1 MASTASNHVSCGY
14 NGHYHLYM
22 TITQNKRDASTN
34 QSNVTVKMYAQS
46 DSASYGAY
54 NLDASGNT
62 VKMTVNGK
70 QVVNKTIA
78 MDFRNKATVQL
89 ASWTGAISH
98 GSDGSKKLDCSGSF
112 TISGSSYLSGGN
124 ISCSIQLESIPR
136 ATKPTLSASTVAL
149 GSAVTIKIAPAV
161 SSWTH
166 NLYYRVGTGSWVRFA
181 TGVKSNYAWAVPLA
195 IADNFPSATSGTIT
209 IGVNA
214 YNGSTLIGG
223 TQTINLNITIP
234 ASVAPSVS
242 SVSVSEREQPI
253 QLFGAGYVQGKSRFL
268 VNSSASGAYG
278 SWITGYRFDVGS
290 QSYTNTSN
298 SYEMQETVRDSGT
311 VTIKVTVTDSRG
323 RTASRSITVSVLPYS
338 VPQITGFDCSR
349 CGDAKGTVN
358 NSGEFLKVYMAFSVS
373 PLNNNNTGKY
383 KLEYCQTGA
392 SSWTALTSGDS
403 YNYNG
408 TFISSAALLNSANS
422 YQVRLT
428 VWDSFTSSVI
438 VREVGT
444 AVRLLSYIVKK
455 TALAIGKFAEVANAF
470 DVALPAVFRGSVWC
484 AGNDLT
490 VENNFVSKGN
500 INAWKDVGIS
510 GGLSVSGDSAVSGT
524 LYANGNINANK
535 DIGVTGNLWF
545 SQDGGAF
552 FVTTSDG
559 KQLNLLDLYNVN
571 KDTVL
576 GWGQYANKSGG
587 TLICGHDIAF
597 NVSSGASDASYH
609 PYYRR
614 GHSIDV
620 RMGTAGY
627 VTSGTKEF
635 YFTIPLGKPVVG
647 NPNVSVSS
655 INGLIIRQNS
665 KYIIKA
671 DWVQP
676 DRYSAYIRNNN
687 AVSVIAF
694 WNNATN
700 AANNSSVGID
710 VNIRITFS

>member
-1 MASTASNHVSCGY
+1 MATSAKKETTCGY

-22 TITQNKRDASTN
+22 AIKVNSQNANTN
-34 QSNVTVKMYAQS
+34 QSNVTVTMYAQS
-46 DSASYGAY
+46 DSSSYGAY

-62 VKMTVNGK
+62 VKMIVNGS
-70 QVVNKTIA
+70 QVVSKTMA
-78 MDFRNKATVQL
+78 MDFRNRATVNL
-89 ASWTGAISH
+89 GSWTGNISH
-98 GSDGSKKLDCSGSF
+98 GADGKKTLACSGSF
-112 TISGSSYLSGGN
+112 SISGSSYLSNGS
-124 ISCSIQLESIPR
+124 ISCSIVLDQIPR
-136 ATKPTLSASTVAL
+136 ATKPTLAASTVAL
-149 GSAVTIKIAPAV
+149 GSAVTIGIAPAV

-166 NLYYRVGTGSWVRFA
+166 NLYYRIGTGSWVRFA

-209 IGVNA
+209 IGVNT

-373 PLNNNNTGKY
+373 SLNNNNTGKY

-403 YNYNG
+403 YSYSG
-408 TFISSAALLNSANS
+408 TFISSTALLNSANS
-422 YQVRLT
+422 YKVRLT

-455 TALAIGKFAEVANAF
+455 TAIAIGKIPEKDSTFEVA
-470 DVALPAVFRGSVWC
+470 LETVFNRYASFMSG
-484 AGNDLT
+484 
-490 VENNFVSKGN
+490 
-500 INAWKDVGIS
+500 VGIA
-510 GGLSVSGDSAVSGT
+510 GDLKA
-524 LYANGNINANK
+524 YGNINANR
-535 DIGVTGNLWF
+535 DIGLAGNIW
-545 SQDGGAF
+545 
-552 FVTTSDG
+552 TTNQSKIYSTNVDG
-559 KQLNLLDLYNVN
+559 KQKVVMVLCDSDNDLSIGYGSWIN
-571 KDTVL
+571 KDGDTYLRGRDVYL
-576 GWGQYANKSGG
+576 
-587 TLICGHDIAF
+587 
-597 NVSSGASDASYH
+597 GASSTASYTTYR

-614 GHSIDV
+614 GDSIDV

-647 NPNVSVSS
+647 NPSVSVSS

-665 KYIIKA
+665 KYIIKS

-694 WNNATN
+694 WNSATN
-700 AANNSSVGID
+700 AANNSPVGID
-710 VNIRITFS
+710 ANIRITFS

>member
-1 MASTASNHVSCGY
+1 MASTASNHVPCGY

-46 DSASYGAY
+46 DSSSYGAY

-70 QVVNKTIA
+70 QVVNKTMA

-136 ATKPTLSASTVAL
+136 ATKPTLSSPSVAL
-149 GSAVTIKIAPAV
+149 GSAVTINISPAV
-161 SSWTH
+161 SGWTH
-166 NLYYRVGTGSWVRFA
+166 NIYYRIGTGDWVRFA
-181 TGVKSNYAWAVPLA
+181 TDVKSNYSWTVPLG
-195 IADNFPSATSGTIT
+195 IASSYPTATKGTIT
-209 IGVNA
+209 IGLNT
-214 YNGSTLIGG
+214 YNGSTQIGG
-223 TQTINLNITIP
+223 TQTVNLDITIP

-242 SVSVSEREQPI
+242 AVTVLEAASGLSN
-253 QLFGAGYVQGKSRFL
+253 FGYVQTKSKL
-268 VNSSASGAYG
+268 KIVASASGSY
-278 SWITGYRFDVGS
+278 SSSIRSYVYDIGS
-290 QSYTNTSN
+290 QSYSGLENTYTMS
-298 SYEMQETVRDSGT
+298 EEVRDSGT
-311 VTIKVTVTDSRG
+311 VAVTVTVTDSRG
-323 RTASRSITVSVLPYS
+323 RTASKTVSITVLAYS
-338 VPQITGFDCSR
+338 PPQITHFECSR
-349 CGDAKGTVN
+349 CGDANGSAN
-358 NSGEFLKVYMAFSVS
+358 ANGQYLKVTFGYSVS
-373 PLNNNNTGKY
+373 PLNNKNKANYLLKYSVYDDGKW
-383 KLEYCQTGA
+383 GG
-392 SSWTALTSGDS
+392 LTSGTQYTYS
-403 YNYNG
+403 G
-408 TFISSAALLNSANS
+408 TYISATAILNTAST
-422 YQVRLT
+422 YQIGLVVT
-428 VWDSFTSSVI
+428 DSFGTASFYKEI
-438 VREVGT
+438 GT
-444 AVRLLSYIVKK
+444 AVRLLSYIVKRF
-455 TALAIGKFAEVANAF
+455 AIAIGKIPEIDNIF
-470 DVALPAVFRGSVWC
+470 DVALGTIFRKKVTMNS
-484 AGNDLT
+484 DLQ
-490 VENNFVSKGN
+490 VNGDSGF
-500 INAWKDVGIS
+500 S
-510 GGLSVSGDSAVSGT
+510 GGASFYGDVACNGT
-524 LYANGNINANK
+524 FHANGNINANK
-535 DIGVTGNLWF
+535 DIGLAGNMWFNQNNGILFVTRNDGVLLEAINTCDGENNLSFGWTNYNEQRGDTYVGGKDVYF
-545 SQDGGAF
+545 RVSGGASK
-552 FVTTSDG
+552 VG
-559 KQLNLLDLYNVN
+559 YR
-571 KDTVL
+571 
-576 GWGQYANKSGG
+576 
-587 TLICGHDIAF
+587 
-597 NVSSGASDASYH
+597 

-614 GHSIDV
+614 GDSIDV

-647 NPNVSVSS
+647 NPSVSVSS

>member
-1 MASTASNHVSCGY
+1 MASTASNHVPCGY

-46 DSASYGAY
+46 DSSSYGAY

-70 QVVNKTIA
+70 QVVNKTMA

-136 ATKPTLSASTVAL
+136 ATKPTLSSPSVAL
-149 GSAVTIKIAPAV
+149 GSAVTINISPAV

-166 NLYYRVGTGSWVRFA
+166 NIYYRIGTGSWTRFA
-181 TGVKSNYAWAVPLA
+181 TGVKANYSWTVPLS
-195 IADNFPSATSGTIT
+195 IASSYPTATKGTIT
-209 IGVNA
+209 IGLNT
-214 YNGSTLIGG
+214 YNGSTQIGG
-223 TQTINLNITIP
+223 TQTVNLNITIP

-242 SVSVSEREQPI
+242 AVTVSEAASGLSNFGYI
-253 QLFGAGYVQGKSRFL
+253 QTKSKL
-268 VNSSASGAYG
+268 KIVASASGSYG
-278 SWITGYRFDVGS
+278 SSIRSYVYNIGS
-290 QSYTNTSN
+290 QSYSGLENT
-298 SYEMQETVRDSGT
+298 YTMGEVVRDSDT
-311 VTIKVTVTDSRG
+311 VAVTVTVTDSRG
-323 RTASRSITVSVLPYS
+323 RTASKTVSITVLAYS
-338 VPQITGFDCSR
+338 PPQITHFECSR
-349 CGDAKGTVN
+349 CGDANGSAN
-358 NSGEFLKVYMAFSVS
+358 ANGQYLKVYMAFSVS
-373 PLNNNNTGKY
+373 SLNNNNTGKY

-403 YNYNG
+403 YSYSG
-408 TFISSAALLNSANS
+408 TFISSTALLNSANS
-422 YQVRLT
+422 YKVRLT

-455 TALAIGKFAEVANAF
+455 TAIAIGKIPEKDSTFEVALETMFN
-470 DVALPAVFRGSVWC
+470 RY
-484 AGNDLT
+484 
-490 VENNFVSKGN
+490 VSFMSG
-500 INAWKDVGIS
+500 VGIA
-510 GGLSVSGDSAVSGT
+510 GDLKA
-524 LYANGNINANK
+524 YGNINANR
-535 DIGVTGNLWF
+535 DIGLAGNIW
-545 SQDGGAF
+545 
-552 FVTTSDG
+552 TTNQSKIYSTNVDG
-559 KQLNLLDLYNVN
+559 KQKVAMVLCDSDNDLSIGYGSWIN
-571 KDTVL
+571 KDGDTYLRGRDVYL
-576 GWGQYANKSGG
+576 
-587 TLICGHDIAF
+587 
-597 NVSSGASDASYH
+597 GASSTASYTTYR

-614 GHSIDV
+614 GDSIDV

-647 NPNVSVSS
+647 NPSVSVSS

-665 KYIIKA
+665 KYIIKS

-694 WNNATN
+694 WNNTTN
-700 AANNSSVGID
+700 AENNSPVGID
-710 VNIRITFS
+710 ANIRITFS

>member
-1 MASTASNHVSCGY
+1 MATSAKNETTCGY

-22 TITQNKRDASTN
+22 AIKVNSQNANTN
-34 QSNVTVKMYAQS
+34 QSNVTVTMYAKS
-46 DSASYGAY
+46 DSSSYGAY

-70 QVVNKTIA
+70 QVVSKTMA
-78 MDFRNKATVQL
+78 MDFRNRATVNL
-89 ASWTGAISH
+89 GSWTGNISH
-98 GSDGSKKLDCSGSF
+98 GADGKKTLACSGSF
-112 TISGSSYLSGGN
+112 SISGSSYLSNGS
-124 ISCSIQLESIPR
+124 ISCSIVLDQIPR

-149 GSAVTIKIAPAV
+149 GSAVTIGIAPAV
-161 SSWTH
+161 STWTH

-209 IGVNA
+209 IGVNT

-234 ASVAPSVS
+234 ASVVPSVS

-373 PLNNNNTGKY
+373 SLNNNNTGKY
-383 KLEYCQTGA
+383 KLECCQTGA

-403 YNYNG
+403 YNYSG
-408 TFISSAALLNSANS
+408 TFISSTALLNSANS
-422 YQVRLT
+422 YKVRLT

-455 TALAIGKFAEVANAF
+455 TAIAIGKIPEKDSTFEVA
-470 DVALPAVFRGSVWC
+470 LETVFNRYASFMSG
-484 AGNDLT
+484 
-490 VENNFVSKGN
+490 
-500 INAWKDVGIS
+500 VGIA
-510 GGLSVSGDSAVSGT
+510 GDLKA
-524 LYANGNINANK
+524 YGNINANR
-535 DIGVTGNLWF
+535 DIGLAGNIW
-545 SQDGGAF
+545 
-552 FVTTSDG
+552 TTNQSKIYSTNVDG
-559 KQLNLLDLYNVN
+559 KQKVVMVLCDSDNDLSIGYGSWIN
-571 KDTVL
+571 KDGDTYLRGRDVYL
-576 GWGQYANKSGG
+576 
-587 TLICGHDIAF
+587 
-597 NVSSGASDASYH
+597 GASSTASYTTYR

-614 GHSIDV
+614 GDSIDV

-635 YFTIPLGKPVVG
+635 YFTIPLGKPVIG

-665 KYIIKA
+665 KYIIKS

-694 WNNATN
+694 WNNTTN
-700 AANNSSVGID
+700 AENNSPVGID
-710 VNIRITFS
+710 ANIRITFS

>member
-1 MASTASNHVSCGY
+1 MATSAKKETTCGY

-22 TITQNKRDASTN
+22 AIKVNSQNANTN
-34 QSNVTVKMYAQS
+34 QSNVTVTMYAQS
-46 DSASYGAY
+46 DSSSYGAY

-62 VKMTVNGK
+62 VKMIVNGS
-70 QVVNKTIA
+70 QVVSKTMA
-78 MDFRNKATVQL
+78 MDFRNRATVNL
-89 ASWTGAISH
+89 GSWTGNISH
-98 GSDGSKKLDCSGSF
+98 GADGKKTLACSGSF
-112 TISGSSYLSGGN
+112 SISGSSYLSNGS
-124 ISCSIQLESIPR
+124 ISCSIVLDQIPR
-136 ATKPTLSASTVAL
+136 ATKPTLAASTVAL
-149 GSAVTIKIAPAV
+149 GSAVTIGIAPAV

-209 IGVNA
+209 IGVNT

-373 PLNNNNTGKY
+373 SLNNNNTGKY
-383 KLEYCQTGA
+383 KLECCQTGA

-403 YNYNG
+403 YNYSG
-408 TFISSAALLNSANS
+408 TFISSTALLNSANS

-455 TALAIGKFAEVANAF
+455 TALAIGKIPEIDNIF
-470 DVALPAVFRGSVWC
+470 DVALETIFRKKVSMYS
-484 AGNDLT
+484 DLKVNGT
-490 VENNFVSKGN
+490 
-500 INAWKDVGIS
+500 INTD
-510 GGLSVSGDSAVSGT
+510 
-524 LYANGNINANK
+524 K
-535 DIGVTGNLWF
+535 DIGTYASMWF
-545 SQDGGAF
+545 NNPANHSI
-552 FVTTSDG
+552 FVTLSDG
-559 KQLNLLDLYNVN
+559 SQIEAVN
-571 KDTVL
+571 WHDGNNMSI
-576 GWGQYANKSGG
+576 GWGNYSLKKGGLCLGGVDIVHRISATAN
-587 TLICGHDIAF
+587 
-597 NVSSGASDASYH
+597 NVEYR

-614 GHSIDV
+614 GDSIDV

-647 NPNVSVSS
+647 NPTVSVSS
-655 INGLIIRQNS
+655 INGLMMRQNS

-710 VNIRITFS
+710 ANIRITFS

>member
-1 MASTASNHVSCGY
+1 MATSAKKETTCGY

-22 TITQNKRDASTN
+22 AIKVNSQNANTN
-34 QSNVTVKMYAQS
+34 QSNVTVTMYAQS
-46 DSASYGAY
+46 DSSSYGAY

-62 VKMTVNGK
+62 VKMIVNGS
-70 QVVNKTIA
+70 QVVSKTMA
-78 MDFRNKATVQL
+78 MDFRNRATVNL
-89 ASWTGAISH
+89 GSWTGNISH
-98 GSDGSKKLDCSGSF
+98 GADGKKTLACSGSF
-112 TISGSSYLSGGN
+112 SISGSSYLSNGS
-124 ISCSIQLESIPR
+124 ISCSIVLDQIPR
-136 ATKPTLSASTVAL
+136 ATKPTLAASTVAL
-149 GSAVTIKIAPAV
+149 GSAVTIGIAPAV

-166 NLYYRVGTGSWVRFA
+166 NLYYRIGTGSWVRFA

-209 IGVNA
+209 IGVNT

-373 PLNNNNTGKY
+373 SLNNNNTGKY

-403 YNYNG
+403 YSYSG
-408 TFISSAALLNSANS
+408 TFISSTALLNSANS
-422 YQVRLT
+422 YKVRLT

-455 TALAIGKFAEVANAF
+455 TAIAIGKIPEKDSTFEVA
-470 DVALPAVFRGSVWC
+470 LETVFNRYASFMSG
-484 AGNDLT
+484 
-490 VENNFVSKGN
+490 
-500 INAWKDVGIS
+500 VGIA
-510 GGLSVSGDSAVSGT
+510 GDLKA
-524 LYANGNINANK
+524 YGNINANR
-535 DIGVTGNLWF
+535 DIGLAGNIW
-545 SQDGGAF
+545 
-552 FVTTSDG
+552 TTNQSKIYSTNVDG
-559 KQLNLLDLYNVN
+559 KQKVVMVLCDSDNDLSIGYGSWIN
-571 KDTVL
+571 KDGDTYLRGRDVYL
-576 GWGQYANKSGG
+576 
-587 TLICGHDIAF
+587 
-597 NVSSGASDASYH
+597 GASSTASYTTYR

-614 GHSIDV
+614 GDSIDV

-647 NPNVSVSS
+647 NPSVSVSS

-665 KYIIKA
+665 KYIIKS

-694 WNNATN
+694 WNNTTN
-700 AANNSSVGID
+700 AENNSPVGID
-710 VNIRITFS
+710 ANIRITFS

>member
-1 MASTASNHVSCGY
+1 MATSAKNETTCGY

-22 TITQNKRDASTN
+22 AIKVNSQNANTN
-34 QSNVTVKMYAQS
+34 QSNVTVTMYAKS
-46 DSASYGAY
+46 DSSSYGAY

-70 QVVNKTIA
+70 QVVSKTMA
-78 MDFRNKATVQL
+78 MDFRNRATVNL
-89 ASWTGAISH
+89 GSWTGNISH
-98 GSDGSKKLDCSGSF
+98 GADGKKTLACSGSF
-112 TISGSSYLSGGN
+112 SISGSSYLSNGS
-124 ISCSIQLESIPR
+124 ISCSIVLDQIPR

-149 GSAVTIKIAPAV
+149 GSAVTIGIAPAV
-161 SSWTH
+161 STWTH
-166 NLYYRVGTGSWVRFA
+166 NLYYRVGTGSWVQFA

-209 IGVNA
+209 IGVNT

-373 PLNNNNTGKY
+373 SLNNNNTGKY
-383 KLEYCQTGA
+383 KLECCQTGA

-403 YNYNG
+403 YNYSG
-408 TFISSAALLNSANS
+408 TFISSTALLNSANS

-455 TALAIGKFAEVANAF
+455 TALAIGKIPEIDNIF
-470 DVALPAVFRGSVWC
+470 DVALETIFRKKVSMYS
-484 AGNDLT
+484 DLKVNGT
-490 VENNFVSKGN
+490 
-500 INAWKDVGIS
+500 INTD
-510 GGLSVSGDSAVSGT
+510 
-524 LYANGNINANK
+524 K
-535 DIGVTGNLWF
+535 DIGTYASMWF
-545 SQDGGAF
+545 NNPANHSI
-552 FVTTSDG
+552 FVTLSDG
-559 KQLNLLDLYNVN
+559 SQIEAVN
-571 KDTVL
+571 WHDGNNMSI
-576 GWGQYANKSGG
+576 GWGNYSLKKGGLCLGGVDIVHRISATAN
-587 TLICGHDIAF
+587 
-597 NVSSGASDASYH
+597 NVEYR

-614 GHSIDV
+614 GDSIDV

-647 NPNVSVSS
+647 NPTVSVSS
-655 INGLIIRQNS
+655 INGLMMRQNS

-710 VNIRITFS
+710 ANIRITFS

>member
-1 MASTASNHVSCGY
+1 MASTASNNVSCGY

-46 DSASYGAY
+46 DSSSYGAY

-70 QVVNKTIA
+70 QVVNKTMA
-78 MDFRNKATVQL
+78 MDFRNKATVLL

-149 GSAVTIKIAPAV
+149 GSAVTINISPAV

-166 NLYYRVGTGSWVRFA
+166 NIYYRIGTGSWVRFA
-181 TGVKSNYAWAVPLA
+181 TGVKSNYAWTVPLA

-209 IGVNA
+209 IGVNT
-214 YNGSTLIGG
+214 YNGSTLIGS

-253 QLFGAGYVQGKSRFL
+253 QLFGAGYIQGKSRFL

-323 RTASRSITVSVLPYS
+323 RTAFRSITVSVLPYS

-349 CGDAKGTVN
+349 CGDTKGAIN

-373 PLNNNNTGKY
+373 SLNNNNTGKY

-403 YNYNG
+403 YNYSG
-408 TFISSAALLNSANS
+408 SFISSAALLNSANS

-428 VWDSFTSSVI
+428 VWDSFTSSEI

-455 TALAIGKFAEVANAF
+455 TALAIGKFAEVANAL
-470 DVALPAVFRGSVWC
+470 DIALQTIFRSNVSIYGKLGVSSVLQ
-484 AGNDLT
+484 ALGDAT
-490 VENNFVSKGN
+490 V
-500 INAWKDVGIS
+500 D
-510 GGLSVSGDSAVSGT
+510 GT
-524 LYANGNINANK
+524 LYANGNINANR
-535 DIGVTGNLWF
+535 DIGLGGNMWLSQTGG
-545 SQDGGAF
+545 SAF
-552 FVTTSDG
+552 FVTCKDNVQRNML
-559 KQLNLLDLYNVN
+559 QLVNVN
-571 KDTVL
+571 NDTVL
-576 GWGQYANKSGG
+576 GWGQYADKYGG
-587 TLICGHDIAF
+587 TFICGCDIVF
-597 NVSSGASDASYH
+597 NVSSGASDASYR

-614 GHSIDV
+614 GDSIDV
-620 RMGTAGY
+620 RLGTAGY

-635 YFTIPLGKPVVG
+635 YFAIPLGKPVVG
-647 NPNVSVSS
+647 NPTVSVSS
-655 INGLIIRQNS
+655 INGLMMRQNS

-676 DRYSAYIRNNN
+676 DRYSAAVRDNN
-687 AVSVIAF
+687 AIWVIAF

-700 AANNSSVGID
+700 AANNSPVGID
-710 VNIRITFS
+710 ANIRITFS

>member
-1 MASTASNHVSCGY
+1 MATSAKNETTCGY

-22 TITQNKRDASTN
+22 AIKVNSQNANTN
-34 QSNVTVKMYAQS
+34 QSNVTVTMYAKS
-46 DSASYGAY
+46 DSSSYGAY

-70 QVVNKTIA
+70 QVVSKTMA
-78 MDFRNKATVQL
+78 MDFRNRATVNL
-89 ASWTGAISH
+89 GSWTGNISH
-98 GSDGSKKLDCSGSF
+98 GADGKKTLACSGSF
-112 TISGSSYLSGGN
+112 SISGSSYLSNGS
-124 ISCSIQLESIPR
+124 ISCSIVLDQIPR

-149 GSAVTIKIAPAV
+149 GSAVTIGIAPAV
-161 SSWTH
+161 STWTH

-209 IGVNA
+209 IGVNT

-373 PLNNNNTGKY
+373 SLNNNNTGKY

-403 YNYNG
+403 YSYSG
-408 TFISSAALLNSANS
+408 TFISSTALLNSANS
-422 YQVRLT
+422 YKVRLT

-455 TALAIGKFAEVANAF
+455 TAIAIGKIPEKDSTFEVA
-470 DVALPAVFRGSVWC
+470 LETVFNRYASFMSG
-484 AGNDLT
+484 
-490 VENNFVSKGN
+490 
-500 INAWKDVGIS
+500 VGIA
-510 GGLSVSGDSAVSGT
+510 GDLKA
-524 LYANGNINANK
+524 YGNINANR
-535 DIGVTGNLWF
+535 DIGLAGNIW
-545 SQDGGAF
+545 
-552 FVTTSDG
+552 TTNQSKIYSTNVDG
-559 KQLNLLDLYNVN
+559 KQKVVMVLCDSDNDLSIGYGSWIN
-571 KDTVL
+571 KDGDTYLRGRDVYL
-576 GWGQYANKSGG
+576 
-587 TLICGHDIAF
+587 
-597 NVSSGASDASYH
+597 GASSTASYTTYR

-614 GHSIDV
+614 GDSIDV

-647 NPNVSVSS
+647 NPSVSVSS

-665 KYIIKA
+665 NYIIKA

-676 DRYSAYIRNNN
+676 DRYSAAVRDNN
-687 AVSVIAF
+687 AIWVIAF

-700 AANNSSVGID
+700 AANNSPVGID
-710 VNIRITFS
+710 ANIRITFS

>member
-1 MASTASNHVSCGY
+1 MAIKVNS
-14 NGHYHLYM
+14 
-22 TITQNKRDASTN
+22 QNANTN
-34 QSNVTVKMYAQS
+34 QSNVTVTMYAQS
-46 DSASYGAY
+46 DSSSYGAY
-54 NLDASGNT
+54 NLDASGNS
-62 VKMTVNGK
+62 VKMTVNGS
-70 QVVNKTIA
+70 QVISKTMA
-78 MDFRNKATVQL
+78 MDFRNRATVNL
-89 ASWTGAISH
+89 GSWTGNISH
-98 GSDGSKKLDCSGSF
+98 GADGKKTLACSGSF
-112 TISGSSYLSGGN
+112 SISGSSYLSNGS
-124 ISCSIQLESIPR
+124 ISCSIVLDQIPR

-149 GSAVTIKIAPAV
+149 GSAVTIGIAPAI
-161 SSWTH
+161 STWTH

-209 IGVNA
+209 IGVNT

-373 PLNNNNTGKY
+373 SLNNNNTGKY

-403 YNYNG
+403 YSYSG
-408 TFISSAALLNSANS
+408 TFISSTALLNSANS

-455 TALAIGKFAEVANAF
+455 TAIAIGKIPEKDSTFEVA
-470 DVALPAVFRGSVWC
+470 LETVFNRYASFMSGVGIAGDLKAYSNVTVNNWIEVLGNIWINKNSAINVTTE
-484 AGNDLT
+484 AGNQKQL
-490 VENNFVSKGN
+490 VSTYGESAFFGYGN
-500 INAWKDVGIS
+500 YDGRYGDSYLLGKDVFIGINPH
-510 GGLSVSGDSAVSGT
+510 GT
-524 LYANGNINANK
+524 KIDYR
-535 DIGVTGNLWF
+535 
-545 SQDGGAF
+545 
-552 FVTTSDG
+552 
-559 KQLNLLDLYNVN
+559 
-571 KDTVL
+571 
-576 GWGQYANKSGG
+576 
-587 TLICGHDIAF
+587 
-597 NVSSGASDASYH
+597 
-609 PYYRR
+609 PYYRK
-614 GHSIDV
+614 GDSIDV

-635 YFTIPLGKPVVG
+635 YFAIPLGKPVIG

-676 DRYSAYIRNNN
+676 DRYSAAVRDNN
-687 AVSVIAF
+687 AIWVIAF
-694 WNNATN
+694 WNSATN
-700 AANNSSVGID
+700 AANNSPVGID
-710 VNIRITFS
+710 ANIRITFS

>member
-1 MASTASNHVSCGY
+1 MASTASNHVPCGY

-46 DSASYGAY
+46 DSSSYGAY

-70 QVVNKTIA
+70 QVVNKTMA

-136 ATKPTLSASTVAL
+136 ATKPTLSSPSVAL
-149 GSAVTIKIAPAV
+149 GSAVTINISPAV

-166 NLYYRVGTGSWVRFA
+166 NIYYRIGTGSWTRFA
-181 TGVKSNYAWAVPLA
+181 TGVKSNYSWTVPLG
-195 IADNFPSATSGTIT
+195 IASSYPTATKGTIT
-209 IGVNA
+209 IGLNT
-214 YNGSTLIGG
+214 YNGSTQIGG
-223 TQTINLNITIP
+223 TQTVNLDITIP

-242 SVSVSEREQPI
+242 AITVSETASG
-253 QLFGAGYVQGKSRFL
+253 LSNFGYVQTKSKL
-268 VNSSASGAYG
+268 KIVASASGSYSSSIRSYAYN
-278 SWITGYRFDVGS
+278 IGS
-290 QSYTNTSN
+290 QSYSGLENT
-298 SYEMQETVRDSGT
+298 YTMGEVVLDSGT
-311 VTIKVTVTDSRG
+311 VAVTVTVTDSRG
-323 RTASRSITVSVLPYS
+323 RTASKTVSITVLAYS
-338 VPQITGFDCSR
+338 PPQITHFECSR
-349 CGDAKGTVN
+349 CGDVN
-358 NSGEFLKVYMAFSVS
+358 GSANANGQYLKVTFGYSVS
-373 PLNNNNTGKY
+373 PLNNKNKASYLLKYSVYDDGKW
-383 KLEYCQTGA
+383 GG
-392 SSWTALTSGDS
+392 LTSGTQYTYS
-403 YNYNG
+403 G
-408 TFISSAALLNSANS
+408 TYISATAILNTAST
-422 YQVRLT
+422 YQIGLVVT
-428 VWDSFTSSVI
+428 DSFGTASFYKEI
-438 VREVGT
+438 GT
-444 AVRLLSYIVKK
+444 AVRLLSYIVKRF
-455 TALAIGKFAEVANAF
+455 AIAIGKIPEIDNIF
-470 DVALPAVFRGSVWC
+470 DVALETIFRKKVTTNSDLQVN
-484 AGNDLT
+484 GNSG
-490 VENNFVSKGN
+490 F
-500 INAWKDVGIS
+500 S
-510 GGLSVSGDSAVSGT
+510 GGASFYGDVACNGT
-524 LYANGNINANK
+524 FHANGNINANK

-576 GWGQYANKSGG
+576 GWGQYVNKSGG
-587 TLICGHDIAF
+587 TLICGHDIVF

-635 YFTIPLGKPVVG
+635 YFTIPLGKPVIG

-676 DRYSAYIRNNN
+676 DRYSAAVRDNN
-687 AVSVIAF
+687 AIWVIAF

-700 AANNSSVGID
+700 AANNSPVGID
-710 VNIRITFS
+710 ANIRITFS

>member
-1 MASTASNHVSCGY
+1 MATSAKNETTCGY

-22 TITQNKRDASTN
+22 AIKVNSQNANTN
-34 QSNVTVKMYAQS
+34 QSNVTVTMYAKS
-46 DSASYGAY
+46 DSSSYGAY

-70 QVVNKTIA
+70 QVVSKTMA
-78 MDFRNKATVQL
+78 MDFRNRATVNL
-89 ASWTGAISH
+89 GSWTGNISH
-98 GSDGSKKLDCSGSF
+98 GADGKKTLACSGSF
-112 TISGSSYLSGGN
+112 SISGSSYLSNGS
-124 ISCSIQLESIPR
+124 ISCSIVLDQIPR

-149 GSAVTIKIAPAV
+149 GSAVTIGIAPAV
-161 SSWTH
+161 STWTH

-209 IGVNA
+209 IGVNT

-373 PLNNNNTGKY
+373 SLNNNNTGKY
-383 KLEYCQTGA
+383 KLECCQTGA

-403 YNYNG
+403 YNYSG
-408 TFISSAALLNSANS
+408 TFISSTALLNSANS

-455 TALAIGKFAEVANAF
+455 TAIAIGKIPEKDSTFEVA
-470 DVALPAVFRGSVWC
+470 LETVFNRYASFMSG
-484 AGNDLT
+484 
-490 VENNFVSKGN
+490 
-500 INAWKDVGIS
+500 VGIA
-510 GGLSVSGDSAVSGT
+510 GDLKA
-524 LYANGNINANK
+524 YGNINANR
-535 DIGVTGNLWF
+535 DIGLAGNIW
-545 SQDGGAF
+545 
-552 FVTTSDG
+552 TTNQSKIYSTNVDG
-559 KQLNLLDLYNVN
+559 KQKVVMVLCDSDNDLSIGYGSWIN
-571 KDTVL
+571 KDGDTYLRGRDVYL
-576 GWGQYANKSGG
+576 
-587 TLICGHDIAF
+587 
-597 NVSSGASDASYH
+597 GASSTASYTTYR

-614 GHSIDV
+614 GDSIDV

-647 NPNVSVSS
+647 NPSVSVSS

-665 KYIIKA
+665 KYIIKS

-694 WNNATN
+694 WNNTTN
-700 AANNSSVGID
+700 AENNSPVGID
-710 VNIRITFS
+710 ANIRITFS